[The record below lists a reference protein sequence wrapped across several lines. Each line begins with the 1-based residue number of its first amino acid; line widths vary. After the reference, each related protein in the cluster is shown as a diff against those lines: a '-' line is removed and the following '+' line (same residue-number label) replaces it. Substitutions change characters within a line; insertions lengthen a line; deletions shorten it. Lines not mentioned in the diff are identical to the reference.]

1 MSGQVIM
8 LEFWDGKCVFC
19 MRVAGVLRR
28 SGYIL
33 LQHAPG
39 GFILPGGRVEFLEHT
54 RSALSRE
61 IWEELGVHIEVG
73 RLLWIVENVFD
84 HQGIHVHQM
93 LNIYEMETGQEI
105 SGEKMQ
111 AERMHWWPIDEIESM
126 RMFPEFLRT
135 SIGAL
140 PATVEHVCIE

>member
-1 MSGQVIM
+1 M

-19 MRVAGVLRR
+19 LRVAGVLRR

-61 IWEELGVHIEVG
+61 MWEELGVHIEIG

-84 HQGIHVHQM
+84 HGGIHVHQF
-93 LNIYEMETGQEI
+93 LTIYEVEANEEI
-105 SGEKMQ
+105 ATQKTQ
-111 AERMHWWPIDEIESM
+111 AERMHWWPIEEVHSM
-126 RMFPEFLRT
+126 VLFPEFLRT
-135 SIGAL
+135 SIGEL
-140 PATVEHVCIE
+140 PEAVEHVCIE

>member
-1 MSGQVIM
+1 M

-61 IWEELGVHIEVG
+61 LWEELGVHVEVG

-84 HQGIHVHQM
+84 HGGIHAHQF
-93 LNIYEMETGQEI
+93 LTIYDVEANEEI
-105 SGEKMQ
+105 STHKTQ
-111 AERMHWWPIDEIESM
+111 AERMHWWPIEEVDSM
-126 RMFPEFLRT
+126 VLFPEFLRT
-135 SIGAL
+135 SIGEL
-140 PATVEHVCIE
+140 PEAVEHVCIE